1 MSQFIPVTG
10 MVTSISTMPGTTDDR
25 SGCTLMFALLLTG
38 TRNTVNFVVSSDTY
52 VLDQATIRRGDTV
65 TAFYDAMAPVPLIYP
80 PQYRAVLLLKNTG
93 SQFAAF
99 DYFDQNLTNSDQ
111 TLRLI
116 PSSTTAI
123 HLSNGQTFLGSLG
136 NQYLLALY
144 TATTRSIPAQ
154 TTPSRII
161 VFCTAT

>member
-10 MVTSISTMPGTTDDR
+10 MVTSISTMPATTGDR

-99 DYFDQNLTNSDQ
+99 DYFDQNLTNSNQ
-111 TLRLI
+111 TLCLI